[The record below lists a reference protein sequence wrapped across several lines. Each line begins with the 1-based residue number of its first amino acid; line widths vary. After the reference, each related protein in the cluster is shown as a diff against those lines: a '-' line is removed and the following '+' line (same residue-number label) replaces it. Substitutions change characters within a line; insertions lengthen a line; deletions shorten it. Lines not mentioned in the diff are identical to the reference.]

1 MGKGTHMGEF
11 EELIL
16 LAVAGLGSEGHGA
29 AIHAAILEATGRDVS
44 VPAVYVTLS
53 RLEKKGLVSSTVG
66 SGGDERGG
74 RPRKLFAVTD
84 TAIEELKAARHSRD
98 LLWSDVDFDPIPT
111 GGAT

>member
-16 LAVAGLGSEGHGA
+16 LAVAGLADQGHGA
-29 AIHAAILEATGRDVS
+29 AIHEAILAATGRDVS
-44 VPAVYVTLS
+44 VPAVYVTLA
-53 RLEKKGLVSSTVG
+53 RLEKKGLVSSPVG
-66 SGGDERGG
+66 SGGEERGG

-84 TAIEELKAARHSRD
+84 RAIAELKAARRSRD
-98 LLWSDVDFDPIPT
+98 LLWSDIDFGPIPT